1 MFFISSCAILLQVE
15 ALETTRRTG
24 YSPHKQVV
32 SIAKTTIA
40 FFHCLGYVRGMPLKD
55 YTRLS
60 KIFYQEIGLVQTTG
74 MGYATVVR
82 EEKNIFFSSDN
93 GTDLVLEEGSF
104 FFFKTKRNAL
114 LRPFWELKI
123 IFKNLMFIGYEAFQN

>member
-40 FFHCLGYVRGMPLKD
+40 FFHCLGYVRGMTLKD

-82 EEKNIFFSSDN
+82 DEKNIFFSLMTMEPILLRSR
-93 GTDLVLEEGSF
+93 VLF
-104 FFFKTKRNAL
+104 FLKTKRNAL
-114 LRPFWELKI
+114 LRPLWELKI

>member
-40 FFHCLGYVRGMPLKD
+40 FFHCLGYVRGMSLKD

-60 KIFYQEIGLVQTTG
+60 KIFYQEIGLVYTTG

-82 EEKNIFFSSDN
+82 EEKNFFLLNDN
-93 GTDLVLEEGSF
+93 GTDLAQEEGSF
-104 FFFKTKRNAL
+104 FLKTKRNVL
-114 LRPFWELKI
+114 LRPLWELKI
-123 IFKNLMFIGYEAFQN
+123 IFKNLMSIGYEAFQN

>member
-1 MFFISSCAILLQVE
+1 
-15 ALETTRRTG
+15 
-24 YSPHKQVV
+24 
-32 SIAKTTIA
+32 
-40 FFHCLGYVRGMPLKD
+40 
-55 YTRLS
+55 
-60 KIFYQEIGLVQTTG
+60 

-104 FFFKTKRNAL
+104 FFLKTKRNAL

-123 IFKNLMFIGYEAFQN
+123 IFKNLMFIGYEAF